1 MKRQQ
6 HHQQQHQQRQ
16 SFFSFSLSNG
26 TSDDNSESD
35 DDEDNNNRR
44 QELIIVR
51 HGVTNWNQE
60 GLIQGG
66 RSDEELNAM
75 GREQAEKAG
84 VAIRQYLLHTLSQ
97 QQQQPQQE
105 EEETE
110 TETNEGA
117 ARRKKLVTIQL
128 YASPLLR
135 TVETAQLISE
145 QLKGVS
151 SSSSSSTLL
160 PIITSNALQEW
171 DLHCLEGLT
180 VEQATEHY
188 PTSWQIVKEW
198 DNPYVEEK
206 LTTIPIEEEGESM
219 EQVRI
224 RLESYFE
231 NIVHQSATTAAASKR
246 DDTHNHNDVIII
258 VTHGA
263 VLGQLLRHVLV
274 TQHDE
279 YEQEQEQE
287 QYSGADEEYA
297 YHRPVNACITRITIC
312 PDTWKWKIVDWAN
325 ADHLQ

>member
-1 MKRQQ
+1 M
-6 HHQQQHQQRQ
+6 
-16 SFFSFSLSNG
+16 
-26 TSDDNSESD
+26 NSESA
-35 DDEDNNNRR
+35 DDENNNNRR
-44 QELIIVR
+44 RTQELIIVR

-66 RSDEELNAM
+66 RSDVELNLM

-84 VAIRQYLLHTLSQ
+84 VAIRQYLLRTLSQ

-110 TETNEGA
+110 TETDEGA

-135 TVETAQLISE
+135 TVETAQLLSE

-151 SSSSSSTLL
+151 CSSSSSTLPIITSTL

-198 DNPYVEEK
+198 DNPYVEEE
-206 LTTIPIEEEGESM
+206 LTTIPIEENGESM

-231 NIVHQSATTAAASKR
+231 NIVHQSATAAAAAASR
-246 DDTHNHNDVIII
+246 SDDNHHHNDVIII

-274 TQHDE
+274 TQHDDGH
-279 YEQEQEQE
+279 QEQE
-287 QYSGADEEYA
+287 QYGGDDEMSA